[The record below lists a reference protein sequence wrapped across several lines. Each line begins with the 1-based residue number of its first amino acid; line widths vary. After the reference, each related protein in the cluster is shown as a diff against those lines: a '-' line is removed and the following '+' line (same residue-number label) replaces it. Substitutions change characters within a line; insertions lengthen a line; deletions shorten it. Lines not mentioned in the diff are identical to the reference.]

1 VANVNCRRLHLLWR
15 QYGPGLLFKIPS
27 DLWIKLNISIAFWL
41 YLATSLLLACIIGGH
56 GSGRQLA
63 ADRLEYNAHLPAGVI
78 N

>member
-27 DLWIKLNISIAFWL
+27 DPWIKLNISIAFWL
-41 YLATSLLLACIIGGH
+41 YLACIIGGH